1 MSDPRELSE
10 IQESALTEI
19 GNIGAGNAATSLSVM
34 VNKVVDVTVPTCIK
48 AKFSEVPGMVGG
60 EEIETAGILLGV
72 EGDVHGRM
80 MLLLS
85 VDDSLAL
92 IRLLMNIE
100 RPNEDPLTELE
111 QSALREVGNI
121 ITSSYL
127 NSLAGFTNLKII
139 PTVPLL
145 CIDMA
150 GAILNYALMESAL
163 EGDDVLVIKTRFMV
177 EGREINGLF
186 LFLPSRASLD
196 VVFQRLGI

>member
-1 MSDPRELSE
+1 MSNLRELTE
-10 IQESALTEI
+10 LQESALKEI

-34 VNKVVDVTVPTCIK
+34 VNKVVDVTVPTCIR
-48 AKFSEVPGMVGG
+48 ASFSEVPGMVGG

-72 EGDVHGRM
+72 EGDVLGKM

-100 RPNEDPLTELE
+100 RPNDDPLNELE

-127 NSLAGFTNLKII
+127 NSLAGFTNMKII
-139 PTVPLL
+139 PTVPMLS
-145 CIDMA
+145 IDMA
-150 GAILNYALMESAL
+150 GALLNFALMEQAL
-163 EGDDVLVIKTRFMV
+163 EGDDVLVIQTRFKV

-186 LFLPSRASLD
+186 LFLPSQASLD
-196 VVFQRLGI
+196 GVFQRLGI